1 MPVRYTDT
9 LFTESERGLSIKST
23 PVTLVQQDVR
33 GKSIL
38 MNIFDTPGHVNFS
51 DEVSVKTYFNFFS
64 YLLLKNEIL
73 ENNG

>member
-23 PVTLVQQDVR
+23 PVTLLMQDIR
-33 GKSIL
+33 DKSYL

-51 DEVSVKTYFNFFS
+51 DEVSS
-64 YLLLKNEIL
+64 
-73 ENNG
+73 